1 MFEAALALLKIAS
14 LVLKWVDQRQHFTAG
29 QKDQLLKATNE
40 VIAAGKISREIRK
53 DVEQMTEEELD
64 KELMS

>member
-1 MFEAALALLKIAS
+1 MFEAAIALLKIAS
-14 LVLKWVDQRQHFTAG
+14 LVLKWVDQRRHFTAG

-40 VIAAGKISREIRK
+40 VIMSGKIAREIRH
-53 DVEQMTEEELD
+53 DVEKMTDDELD